1 MMKRAAFLFIFLVA
15 VFLTGCGKK
24 TIQVNEWDQFQD
36 QFFKVSFVYPK
47 GWVVAREA
55 NRIVVSSSQEVADK
69 FFDHDARKPDGVQI
83 IVAAE
88 RTDSMQD
95 YAKYIENYKKD
106 QQDAGFAVQPT
117 EDTKIEGLPARM
129 FEYSGA
135 FDEQTKIKAV
145 RAATLKDSVIYFV
158 QYAGFN
164 ETYEPNKFIF
174 DSVITTL
181 TLPKPKVISKDPNAI
196 ALPSPDTKVVKNA
209 VLEATV
215 PDNMGEIY
223 PAVKGEVSFAMNLKI
238 YREDCTMDID
248 VRPAKKL
255 SLEKVVDQN
264 SKKIANVS
272 GKGTTTISGEKAQYF
287 NYMPT
292 KGIKSRIYFVVK
304 NDKIYRIIFNY
315 YVPMENDF
323 LPVYEKIIA
332 SIRLK

>member
-1 MMKRAAFLFIFLVA
+1 MKKAAFLFIITVA

-24 TIQVNEWDQFQD
+24 TIQVSEWDQFQD

-55 NRIVVSSSQEVADK
+55 NRIIISSSQEVADK

-83 IVAAE
+83 IIASE
-88 RTDSMQD
+88 RSDTMQD
-95 YAKYIENYKKD
+95 YAKYIESYKKD
-106 QQDAGFAVQPT
+106 QLDAGFNVQPT
-117 EDTKIEGLPARM
+117 EDTKIEGLPAKM
-129 FEYSGA
+129 FEYAGA

-145 RAATLKDSVIYFV
+145 RAATLKDSSIYFV

-164 ETYEPNKFIF
+164 ETYEPNKFVF
-174 DSVITTL
+174 DSVIATL
-181 TLPKPKVISKDPNAI
+181 TLPKPRVISKDPNAVV
-196 ALPSPDTKVVKNA
+196 LPLSETKAVKNSA
-209 VLEATV
+209 LEAVV
-215 PDNMGEIY
+215 PDNMVDTY
-223 PAVKGEVSFAMNLKI
+223 PAVKGDVLFAMNLKI
-238 YREDCTMDID
+238 YREDCTMNID

-255 SLEKVVDQN
+255 SLEKVVEQN

-272 GKGTTTISGEKAQYF
+272 GKGSTTISGEKAPYF
-287 NYMPT
+287 NYTPT
-292 KGIKSRIYFVVK
+292 KGIRSRIYFVVK

-315 YVPMENDF
+315 YVPMESNF

>member
-1 MMKRAAFLFIFLVA
+1 MKKAAFLFILSAA

-24 TIQVNEWDQFQD
+24 TIQVSEWDQFQD
-36 QFFKVSFVYPK
+36 QFFKVGFVYPK

-55 NRIVVSSSQEVADK
+55 NRIVISSSQEVADK
-69 FFDHDARKPDGVQI
+69 FFDHDARKPDGLQI

-88 RTDSMQD
+88 RADSMQD
-95 YAKYIENYKKD
+95 YSKYIESYKKD
-106 QQDAGFAVQPT
+106 QQEAGFAVQPT
-117 EDTKIEGLPARM
+117 EDTKIEGLPARI

-164 ETYEPNKFIF
+164 ETYEPNKFVF
-174 DSVITTL
+174 DSVIATL

-215 PDNMGEIY
+215 PDNMSEIY

-238 YREDCTMDID
+238 YRDDCTMDID

-255 SLEKVVDQN
+255 SLEKVVEQN
-264 SKKIANVS
+264 AKKIANIS

-287 NYMPT
+287 SYTPT
-292 KGIKSRIYFVVK
+292 KGIKSRIYFIVK

-315 YVPMENDF
+315 YVPMENNF
-323 LPVYEKIIA
+323 LPAYEKIIA

>member
-1 MMKRAAFLFIFLVA
+1 MKKAAFLFILSAA

-24 TIQVNEWDQFQD
+24 TIQVSEWDQFQD
-36 QFFKVSFVYPK
+36 QFFKVGFVYPK

-55 NRIVVSSSQEVADK
+55 NRIVISSSQEVADK
-69 FFDHDARKPDGVQI
+69 FFDHDARKPDGLQI

-88 RTDSMQD
+88 RADSMQD
-95 YAKYIENYKKD
+95 YSKYIESYKKD
-106 QQDAGFAVQPT
+106 QQEAGFAVQPT
-117 EDTKIEGLPARM
+117 EDTKIEGLPARI

-164 ETYEPNKFIF
+164 ETYEPNKFVF
-174 DSVITTL
+174 DSVIATL

-215 PDNMGEIY
+215 PDNMSEIY

-238 YREDCTMDID
+238 YRDDCTMDID

-255 SLEKVVDQN
+255 SLEKVVEQN
-264 SKKIANVS
+264 AKKIANIS

-287 NYMPT
+287 SYTPT
-292 KGIKSRIYFVVK
+292 KGIKSRIYFIVK

-315 YVPMENDF
+315 YVPMENNF
-323 LPVYEKIIA
+323 LPA
-332 SIRLK
+332 STRKSLLPSA

>member
-1 MMKRAAFLFIFLVA
+1 MKKAAFLFIFSVA

-24 TIQVNEWDQFQD
+24 TIQVSEWDQFQD
-36 QFFKVSFVYPK
+36 QFFKVGFVYPK

-55 NRIVVSSSQEVADK
+55 NRIVISSSQEVADK
-69 FFDHDARKPDGVQI
+69 FFDHDARKPDGVQLI
-83 IVAAE
+83 IASE
-88 RTDSMQD
+88 RSDSMQD
-95 YAKYIENYKKD
+95 YEKYIESYKKD

-117 EDTKIEGLPARM
+117 EDTKIEGLPAKM

-164 ETYEPNKFIF
+164 GTYEPGKFVF
-174 DSVITTL
+174 DSVIATL

-196 ALPSPDTKVVKNA
+196 VLPSPETKIVKNA
-209 VLEATV
+209 MLEVTV
-215 PDNMGEIY
+215 PDNMGETY
-223 PAVKGEVSFAMNLKI
+223 PAVKGDVVFAMNLKI

-255 SLEKVVDQN
+255 SLEKVIEQN

-272 GKGTTTISGEKAQYF
+272 GKGSVTVGGEKAQYF
-287 NYMPT
+287 NYTPT
-292 KGIKSRIYFVVK
+292 RGIKSRIYFVVK

-315 YVPMENDF
+315 YVPMESNF